1 MVSQIQFLSLNS
13 LKKYPIQNFKNFE
26 NFKVLEV
33 PSLRYLQSA
42 LHLDLS
48 RCQGRESSST
58 VELMSGRQLM
68 ISRGQ
73 FQNNL
78 LNLIQGKDRPNL
90 GSNRGHSSS
99 LNRTKTSKVNQFL
112 VKDL

>member
-1 MVSQIQFLSLNS
+1 MGFPKHS
-13 LKKYPIQNFKNFE
+13 E

-33 PSLRYLQSA
+33 TSLRYLPSA

-68 ISRGQ
+68 ISLGQ
-73 FQNNL
+73 FRNNL
-78 LNLIQGKDRPNL
+78 LNLIQGKDRPKL

-99 LNRTKTSKVNQFL
+99 LNRTKTPKVDQFL